1 MTADA
6 SMQASGQAAADYD
19 RAGQLMAQ
27 LRDRLNQTPA
37 AHIQGAEN
45 ILQAV
50 ERQLFADESLSIEGQ
65 LLWALTHAVVAL
77 AYELGV
83 PAAPPRAASPQSA
96 SPLPS
101 PRGTAG

>member
-1 MTADA
+1 MSADA
-6 SMQASGQAAADYD
+6 SMRASSDAAADYD
-19 RAGQLMAQ
+19 RLNQVAQ
-27 LRDRLNQTPA
+27 RLRDALNQTPA

-65 LLWALTHAVVAL
+65 LLWALVHAVVAL

>member
-1 MTADA
+1 MTAGQTDA
-6 SMQASGQAAADYD
+6 QQTQLSASLDQRD
-19 RAGQLMAQ
+19 QVLAQ

-45 ILQAV
+45 ILTAV

-83 PAAPPRAASPQSA
+83 PPAPPRAASPQSA
-96 SPLPS
+96 SPLPA
-101 PRGTAG
+101 PRGMAG